1 MQTKQVKL
9 YNELAKCKNND
20 GIMVKIPI
28 FKTLKSIN
36 GELVGELEGYID
48 APNTVD
54 YFNKQINRPI
64 YIH

>member
-1 MQTKQVKL
+1 MKPKQVNLQNKL
-9 YNELAKCKNND
+9 AQCKNDD
-20 GIMVKIPI
+20 GIMIKIPI

-54 YFNKQINRPI
+54 YFNKQINRQR
-64 YIH
+64 YMH